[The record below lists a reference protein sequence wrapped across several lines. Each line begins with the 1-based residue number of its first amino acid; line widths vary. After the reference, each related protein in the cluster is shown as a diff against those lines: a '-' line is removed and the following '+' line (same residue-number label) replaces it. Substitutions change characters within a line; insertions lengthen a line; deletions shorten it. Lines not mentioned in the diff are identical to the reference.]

1 MIYELPPVS
10 KHPPTIKWTGSFD
23 DTQPQKPN
31 IQTFVETKLKKRQTP
46 RHQIQEM
53 LKIIPVLV
61 RIM

>member
-23 DTQPQKPN
+23 DTQPQKPD

-46 RHQIQEM
+46 RHQIQKM
-53 LKIIPVLV
+53 
-61 RIM
+61 